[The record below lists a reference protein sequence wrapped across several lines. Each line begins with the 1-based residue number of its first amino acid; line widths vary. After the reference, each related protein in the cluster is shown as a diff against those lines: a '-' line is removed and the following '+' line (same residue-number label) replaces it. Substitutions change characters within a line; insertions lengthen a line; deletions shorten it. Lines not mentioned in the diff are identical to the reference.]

1 MDNSLAS
8 FLASFF
14 LLADFFNVHLAE
26 EKFVCVKPFK
36 KSLDDE
42 IDLELGAIVDVI
54 QKGSDGWWEVRYVFY
69 NCIEIFRCI

>member
-1 MDNSLAS
+1 MHNLLAC
-8 FLASFF
+8 FLKSFF
-14 LLADFFNVHLAE
+14 LLANLLNAHIAE
-26 EKFVCVKPFK
+26 EKFVCVKLFK

-69 NCIEIFRCI
+69 NYKKII